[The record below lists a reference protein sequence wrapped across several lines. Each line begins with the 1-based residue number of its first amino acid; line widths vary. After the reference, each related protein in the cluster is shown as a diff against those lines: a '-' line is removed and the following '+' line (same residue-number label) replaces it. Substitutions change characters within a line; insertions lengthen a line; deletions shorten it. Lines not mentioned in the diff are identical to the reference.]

1 MDLQKNFILIFASI
15 VTLMLISLF
24 LYMEVLDNEE
34 KIFDSAAKRYNSYLL
49 ADELRQSSDDL
60 TRMARTYTVTGDPK
74 YKEYFERILAIRG
87 GDAPRPVDYHNIYW
101 DFIAATGTPPRVD
114 TPAKP
119 LKNLM
124 KEADFTETEFAFLQ
138 ETENES
144 NELVDLENRAM
155 NAMVGIFKDGTGRY
169 DKGVPDKELARNL
182 LHGNEYH
189 KAKEKIMNPLEKFFE
204 AIDHRTSGEITV
216 YRDKQ
221 RRVNL
226 VLMITLGLSASLALI
241 SLILGA
247 LSLKKKGA
255 DSGKS
260 RLAQRLAAS
269 GYPSPASGNKP
280 SARDM
285 LARRLASGS
294 SQSDTKEGQETRTN
308 DTSLL
313 FFVRNFWNNWPIV
326 VAAVVITFMT
336 LGLSW
341 WFVSEN
347 RIQSYTKVRDELKFS
362 LDATHSAVLDW
373 LYQTSRDA
381 SNFAEAVSRQVS
393 YETLELIKNQPGHML
408 HRDFAASL
416 IADPENMGTASVEKE
431 LKMFAVDSSI
441 ADPELFENYV
451 IVDRKGVVIS
461 SNRADLIGKFFE
473 LPDGTME
480 RMSILKT
487 IVDFPDWQ
495 ATDNLLSRNIVFG
508 SLIDD
513 NKGAVFIMASPRRM
527 LSKILRR
534 GYSGNYGEIY
544 MVDAE
549 GRFIS
554 EPRWREE
561 IFDKG
566 WVSPDTSSVVG
577 MSISQ
582 HGNVSGQTVLPL
594 SVRRVIA
601 GNSAGELDEYE
612 NYLGDKVVGYWRWNN
627 TYSFGIINEYN
638 SQDAFA
644 TFRAY
649 KTQALVGS
657 LFTAVLVLTLTL
669 MSIWSRTKVTRASE
683 NLKGAFKVIKS
694 HNDKLAQ
701 DLRIGQKVQMDMLPD
716 PIEGEG
722 FNLEAFLKPAQSVS
736 GDFYDFSLLHDGKVY
751 FCVGDVSGK
760 GIPASLFMSVTKSL
774 LNKILD
780 QTHQTKDI
788 ITRVNRELSLNNESN
803 MFVTLIIGI
812 MDLETEK
819 LLITNAG
826 HNLPFIKKQSGE
838 LVCLDKIQGPLVGTF
853 EGIEFE
859 QKTIEI
865 DKGDIVLF
873 YTDGVTEAQ
882 NIRDEFYED
891 ERLEELLKQ
900 NEFETASD
908 MTNTVFRSVLRF
920 IGRADQFDDITILA
934 FQYTGL

>member
-1 MDLQKNFILIFASI
+1 MDLQKHFILIFASI
-15 VTLMLISLF
+15 VTLMLLSLF

-34 KIFDSAAKRYNSYLL
+34 KIFESAAKRYNSYLL

-101 DFIAATGTPPRVD
+101 DFVAATGTPPRVD

-124 KEADFTETEFAFLQ
+124 KEADFTETEFALLQ

-144 NELVDLENRAM
+144 NELVGLENRAM
-155 NAMVGIFKDGTGRY
+155 NAMVGVFEDGTGRY

-182 LHGNEYH
+182 LHGDEYH
-189 KAKEKIMNPLEKFFE
+189 KAKDKIMNPLEKFFE

-241 SLILGA
+241 SLILGTV
-247 LSLKKKGA
+247 SLKRKGA

-269 GYPSPASGNKP
+269 GYPSPASGSKP
-280 SARDM
+280 SVRDM

-294 SQSDTKEGQETRTN
+294 SQSDTKEGQESRTN

-313 FFVRNFWNNWPIV
+313 FFIRDFWNNWPIV

-393 YETLELIKNQPGHML
+393 YETLELIKTQPGHVL

-416 IADPENMGTASVEKE
+416 IADPKNMETASVEKQ
-431 LKMFAVDSSI
+431 LKLFAVDSSI
-441 ADPELFENYV
+441 ADPELFENYI

-480 RMSILKT
+480 RMSIQKT

-508 SLIDD
+508 SLIDG
-513 NKGAVFIMASPRRM
+513 NKGAVFIMASPQRM

-554 EPRWREE
+554 EPRWKEE

-566 WVSPDTSSVVG
+566 WVSPDTATVVG
-577 MSISQ
+577 MSVSQ

-594 SVRRVIA
+594 SVRRVSA
-601 GNSAGELDEYE
+601 GDSAGELDEYD

-627 TYSFGIINEYN
+627 TYGFGIINEYN

-649 KTQALVGS
+649 KNQALAGS
-657 LFTAVLVLTLTL
+657 LFTAALVLTLTL

-683 NLKGAFKVIKS
+683 KLKGAFKLIKS

-812 MDLETEK
+812 MDLESGK

-853 EGIEFE
+853 EGVEFE

-908 MTNTVFRSVLRF
+908 ITNSVFRSVLRF

>member
-101 DFIAATGTPPRVD
+101 DFIAATGTPPRID
-114 TPAKP
+114 TPAKS
-119 LKNLM
+119 LKNMM

-362 LDATHSAVLDW
+362 LDATHSTVLDW

-441 ADPELFENYV
+441 ADPELFENYM
-451 IVDRKGVVIS
+451 IVNRKGVVIS

-480 RMSILKT
+480 RMSIKKT

-601 GNSAGELDEYE
+601 GDSAGELDEYE

-627 TYSFGIINEYN
+627 TYGFGIINEYK

-649 KTQALVGS
+649 KYQALVGS
-657 LFTAVLVLTLTL
+657 LFTAALVLTLTL

-838 LVCLDKIQGPLVGTF
+838 MVCLDEIQGPLVGTF
-853 EGIEFE
+853 EGMEFE

-891 ERLEELLKQ
+891 DRLEELLKQ

>member
-34 KIFDSAAKRYNSYLL
+34 KIFDSTAKRYNSYLL

-393 YETLELIKNQPGHML
+393 YETLELIKINPAICCTG
-408 HRDFAASL
+408 
-416 IADPENMGTASVEKE
+416 
-431 LKMFAVDSSI
+431 
-441 ADPELFENYV
+441 
-451 IVDRKGVVIS
+451 
-461 SNRADLIGKFFE
+461 
-473 LPDGTME
+473 
-480 RMSILKT
+480 IL
-487 IVDFPDWQ
+487 Q
-495 ATDNLLSRNIVFG
+495 
-508 SLIDD
+508 
-513 NKGAVFIMASPRRM
+513 
-527 LSKILRR
+527 LR
-534 GYSGNYGEIY
+534 
-544 MVDAE
+544 
-549 GRFIS
+549 
-554 EPRWREE
+554 
-561 IFDKG
+561 
-566 WVSPDTSSVVG
+566 
-577 MSISQ
+577 
-582 HGNVSGQTVLPL
+582 
-594 SVRRVIA
+594 
-601 GNSAGELDEYE
+601 
-612 NYLGDKVVGYWRWNN
+612 
-627 TYSFGIINEYN
+627 
-638 SQDAFA
+638 
-644 TFRAY
+644 
-649 KTQALVGS
+649 
-657 LFTAVLVLTLTL
+657 
-669 MSIWSRTKVTRASE
+669 
-683 NLKGAFKVIKS
+683 
-694 HNDKLAQ
+694 
-701 DLRIGQKVQMDMLPD
+701 
-716 PIEGEG
+716 
-722 FNLEAFLKPAQSVS
+722 
-736 GDFYDFSLLHDGKVY
+736 
-751 FCVGDVSGK
+751 
-760 GIPASLFMSVTKSL
+760 
-774 LNKILD
+774 
-780 QTHQTKDI
+780 
-788 ITRVNRELSLNNESN
+788 
-803 MFVTLIIGI
+803 
-812 MDLETEK
+812 
-819 LLITNAG
+819 
-826 HNLPFIKKQSGE
+826 
-838 LVCLDKIQGPLVGTF
+838 
-853 EGIEFE
+853 
-859 QKTIEI
+859 
-865 DKGDIVLF
+865 
-873 YTDGVTEAQ
+873 
-882 NIRDEFYED
+882 
-891 ERLEELLKQ
+891 
-900 NEFETASD
+900 
-908 MTNTVFRSVLRF
+908 
-920 IGRADQFDDITILA
+920 
-934 FQYTGL
+934 

>member
-1 MDLQKNFILIFASI
+1 MIFASI
-15 VTLMLISLF
+15 VTLMFLSLF
-24 LYMEVLDNEE
+24 LYMEVLENEE
-34 KIFDSAAKRYNSYLL
+34 NIASSAAKRYNSYLL

-101 DFIAATGTPPRVD
+101 DFVAATGTPPRVD
-114 TPAKP
+114 TPANS
-119 LKNLM
+119 LKKLM
-124 KEADFTETEFAFLQ
+124 KEADFTETEFALLQ

-144 NELVDLENRAM
+144 NELVNLENRAM
-155 NAMVGIFKDGTGRY
+155 NAMVGVFEDGTGRY
-169 DKGVPDKELARNL
+169 NKGVPDKELARNL
-182 LHGNEYH
+182 LHGDEYH

-226 VLMITLGLSASLALI
+226 VLMITLGLSASLALF

-247 LSLKKKGA
+247 ASMKKKGA

-269 GYPSPASGNKP
+269 GYPSPGSGNKP

-285 LARRLASGS
+285 LARRLGSGS
-294 SQSDTKEGQETRTN
+294 SQSDTKEDQETRTG

-313 FFVRNFWNNWPIV
+313 FFARTFWNNWPII

-347 RIQSYTKVRDELKFS
+347 KIQSYTKVRDELKFT

-373 LYQTSRDA
+373 LYQSSRDA

-393 YETLELIKNQPGHML
+393 HETLQLIKDQPDHML
-408 HRDFAASL
+408 HRNFTTSI
-416 IADPENMGTASVEKE
+416 IADPENMETVSVEQE

-441 ADPELFENYV
+441 ADPELFENYM
-451 IVDRKGVVIS
+451 IIDRKGIVIS

-473 LPDGTME
+473 LPGGTME
-480 RMSILKT
+480 RMLLQKT

-495 ATDNLLSRNIVFG
+495 ATDDLLSRNIVFG

-527 LSKILRR
+527 LSKLLRR

-554 EPRWREE
+554 EPRWKEE
-561 IFDKG
+561 IYDKG

-577 MSISQ
+577 MSVSQ
-582 HGNVSGQTVLPL
+582 HGNVGGQTVLPL
-594 SVRRVIA
+594 SVKRVIA
-601 GNSAGELDEYE
+601 GESAGELDEYE
-612 NYLGDKVVGYWRWNN
+612 NYLGDKVVGFWRWNN
-627 TYSFGIINEYN
+627 TYGFGIVNEYN

-649 KTQALVGS
+649 EKQALAGS
-657 LFTAVLVLTLTL
+657 LFTTVLVLTLTL
-669 MSIWSRTKVTRASE
+669 MSIWGRTKVARANE
-683 NLKGAFKVIKS
+683 NLKGAFKTIKS

-736 GDFYDFSLLHDGKVY
+736 GDFYDFSILHGTKVY

-788 ITRVNRELSLNNESN
+788 VTRVNRELSLNNESN

-812 MDLETEK
+812 MDLNTGK

-838 LVCLDKIQGPLVGTF
+838 LICLDKIQGPLVGTF

-859 QKTIEI
+859 QKTIDI

-891 ERLEELLKQ
+891 DRLEELLKQ
-900 NEFETASD
+900 NEFEIASD

-920 IGRADQFDDITILA
+920 IGRADQFDDITILS